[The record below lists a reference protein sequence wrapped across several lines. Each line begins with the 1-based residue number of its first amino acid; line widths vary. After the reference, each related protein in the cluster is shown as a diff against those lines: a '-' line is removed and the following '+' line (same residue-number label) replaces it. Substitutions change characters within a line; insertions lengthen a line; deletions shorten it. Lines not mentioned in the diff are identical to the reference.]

1 MYISIDNDYSKWKKS
16 LKQLNI
22 EGDNF
27 ISPSK
32 INNSVSDFFQV
43 SSIPRYII
51 IDKLGNIVDS
61 NAKRPND
68 VSLHDDLIE
77 LLNK

>member
-1 MYISIDNDYSKWKKS
+1 MITVNGKN
-16 LKQLNI
+16 LKTTKNRR
-22 EGDNF
+22 DNF

-32 INNSVSDFFQV
+32 INKSVSDFFQV
-43 SSIPRYII
+43 SNLDTI

-68 VSLHDDLIE
+68 VSLYDDLIE
-77 LLNK
+77 LLSK